1 MSLYTYTI
9 DLPNQKGKEGRITA
23 KAEADA
29 REQIVGRYPDGTN
42 LILEA
47 QPVIRPAIV
56 NDAAPKAG
64 KQPAKTAVKKSVK
77 KAVKQSAKKAVK
89 TGAKKVVAKGLTK
102 LEKYLYLQ
110 HGKCFFCGENLS
122 IKDAS
127 IEHLNP
133 VSKGGSRTED
143 NEVACCATVN
153 HTFGDMDLKRKFEF
167 VLRCSN
173 NFQCPKKKR
182 ETISLNQ
189 PKRIDPTTPNVTPEN
204 HGMPWTEKEEKQ
216 LLSRYNQKM
225 SIVAMAQKHQRG
237 HGAISARLEKLGK
250 LQEESKA

>member
-1 MSLYTYTI
+1 MSLFTYII

-23 KAEADA
+23 KAETDA
-29 REQIVGRYPDGTN
+29 RQQIAERYPEGNN

-47 QPVIRPAIV
+47 EPGGRKSTAKKAVNPPA
-56 NDAAPKAG
+56 
-64 KQPAKTAVKKSVK
+64 K
-77 KAVKQSAKKAVK
+77 KAVKQPAKKAAKKAVK
-89 TGAKKVVAKGLTK
+89 KAAKKVVAKGLTK

-110 HGKCFFCGENLS
+110 HGKCFFCGESLS

-143 NEVACCATVN
+143 NEVASCATVN

-182 ETISLNQ
+182 ETVLRNQ
-189 PKRIDPTTPNVTPEN
+189 PKITQPMTPNVAPEN

-216 LLSRYNQKM
+216 LLSRYDQRM
-225 SIVAMAQKHQRG
+225 SVEAMAQKHKRG
-237 HGAISARLEKLGK
+237 TGAISARLEKLGK
-250 LQEESKA
+250 FEVGKAPSVVG